1 MDYWY
6 DVISIIRKVFTEV
19 SIGTSVSWRIC
30 LISIWIYRIMV
41 MSNGN
46 RAIPWFA
53 SWCWTHWMHVASH
66 WLHAD
71 HAGIFEM
78 IIFTERNRR
87 LTEQHVHLF
96 LYYDVRC
103 SQMNTIW
110 RMAWKPIIMV
120 FMPLSFVHERIVFN
134 GFHSTIPAIVHEFN
148 DTHECNARM
157 VSVEWFQC
165 RDSNPDLH
173 AFDMACCHWHH
184 MTFSIRHVINDSIWN
199 QILSTCV
206 HRTE

>member
-1 MDYWY
+1 M
-6 DVISIIRKVFTEV
+6 SI
-19 SIGTSVSWRIC
+19 
-30 LISIWIYRIMV
+30 
-41 MSNGN
+41 
-46 RAIPWFA
+46 
-53 SWCWTHWMHVASH
+53 
-66 WLHAD
+66 
-71 HAGIFEM
+71 
-78 IIFTERNRR
+78 
-87 LTEQHVHLF
+87 F

-103 SQMNTIW
+103 SQMNTIMI
-110 RMAWKPIIMV
+110 MAWKPWLSV

-184 MTFSIRHVINDSIWN
+184 MTFSIGHVSFKFHSPNGETTTHGGRQRGGAEGFIPLTGKQLMVEDYETHEPVVSFP
-199 QILSTCV
+199 
-206 HRTE
+206 